1 MGQDQVSGRERAFE
15 ATNFLWKKEGIK
27 VLCTVPQEVNIH
39 DHHSGL
45 ATPWSSPSVLSSLLS
60 LSKARL
66 LVLQEATKGDSFPWQ
81 PYCPQGGS
89 MNLSEVVPFSGKTWA
104 ACWPQAL
111 SLGLRRWVR
120 RSQRRTRVA
129 QHSVHRSVSSC
140 LPEMMCE

>member
-1 MGQDQVSGRERAFE
+1 MGQDQVNGRERAFE

-27 VLCTVPQEVNIH
+27 VLCTQEVNIH

-60 LSKARL
+60 LNKARL
-66 LVLQEATKGDSFPWQ
+66 LVLQEATKGYSFPWQ

-89 MNLSEVVPFSGKTWA
+89 INLSEVTPFPGKPWA
-104 ACWPQAL
+104 ACWPQAPF
-111 SLGLRRWVR
+111 LGLRRWAR
-120 RSQRRTRVA
+120 RSQRRTWVA
-129 QHSVHRSVSSC
+129 QHGVHCSVTSC